1 MIQPMTASQPL
12 VSICVPT
19 YNRAALLSESLR
31 AICKQSYAPL
41 EIIVSDN
48 GSTDET
54 ERVCRQFA
62 ETDTRIRYFRQ
73 ATNIGLH
80 PNYNFCFD
88 QARGDVICFFHDDD
102 LYDSEIVS
110 RSVAF
115 LQEHPE
121 VGVVCSDWGLVD
133 ANGQLIG
140 AREFDGEI
148 VTPGLEFIDRT
159 IRAGKSAVG
168 CSGAV
173 IRRLSLGNIRFDRE
187 GTTGFSDFVIWFRIA
202 ERAAIGH
209 IRQRLF
215 SYRLHSGSLSRR
227 TIGSITQDY
236 HTTLNRYCDEH
247 LVRWPG
253 HGAMVGR
260 WRTNINRYLFWAL
273 AYEVGLHVRP
283 RRPPVTDHSG
293 YCTVFEIADYRLTP
307 EEFRQV
313 LEQMRR
319 YRTGFAQ
326 HAAFVVIEALLR
338 LHITWPLGWVT
349 RYPSAFRGI
358 LGLR

>member
-1 MIQPMTASQPL
+1 MGTSCPL

-31 AICKQSYAPL
+31 AISEQTYAPI

-54 ERVCRQFA
+54 ERVCRQFS
-62 ETDTRIRYFRQ
+62 EKDPRIRYFRQ

-88 QARGDVICFFHDDD
+88 QAKGDVICFFHDDD

-115 LQEHPE
+115 LQEHPD

-133 ANGQLIG
+133 GNGQLIG
-140 AREFDGEI
+140 AREFDVEP
-148 VTPGLEFIDRT
+148 VTPGLQFIDQT

-173 IRRLSLGNIRFDRE
+173 IRRAALGSIRFDVE

-209 IRQRLF
+209 IHQRLF
-215 SYRLHSGSLSRR
+215 SYRLHSGALSRR
-227 TIGSITQDY
+227 TIASITQDY

-247 LVRWPG
+247 LLRWPG
-253 HGAMVGR
+253 HGAMVAR
-260 WRTNINRYLFWAL
+260 WRTNIDRYLFWAL

-283 RRPPVTDHSG
+283 GRPRVSADSG
-293 YCTVFEIADYRLTP
+293 YCTVFEIANYRLTA

-319 YRTGFAQ
+319 YRTGYVQ
-326 HAAFVVIEALLR
+326 YAAYVLIEAMLR
-338 LHITWPLGWVT
+338 LRITWLLGWVT
-349 RYPSAFRGI
+349 RYPSTFRGI